1 LRRALF
7 RKISPRAVVDDPLLE
22 LLRRLRVL
30 HYDFTAVT
38 PATHALI
45 LGREISGTPTLRDI
59 FGWNRRFAPSDLDPE
74 LYSLL
79 QAADAL
85 DHVGGQMRS
94 KVRVAGLGEGLFLHS
109 SFPTDRSDS
118 VFFGPD
124 TYRFARFIE
133 QQLPR
138 LTPPAWIVDMGAG
151 SGAGGI
157 VAAQLSGRSRV
168 TLVDI
173 NPAALEFARINA
185 AFAGVTVETVP
196 ADTIPN
202 GADLVIANPPY
213 MMDEGKRA
221 YRDGGALI
229 GGAVALDW
237 VRQALAAM
245 TPSGTMLLY
254 TGVAYEAGRG
264 PLIDALERACAQAG
278 ARLAV
283 EELDPDVFG
292 DELQKPEYSAVERI
306 AAVGAI
312 ITKAG
317 PHS

>member
-1 LRRALF
+1 M
-7 RKISPRAVVDDPLLE
+7 VDDPLLR
-22 LLRRLRVL
+22 LLRWLRAL
-30 HYDFTAVT
+30 NYDFTAVT
-38 PATHALI
+38 PATHAQI
-45 LGREISGTPTLRDI
+45 LGRDISGTPTLRDI
-59 FGWNRRFAPSDLDPE
+59 FGWNRPFAQGDLDPE

-79 QAADAL
+79 QAAGAL
-85 DHVGGQMRS
+85 DDAAGQMRS
-94 KVRVAGLGEGLFLHS
+94 TVRVAALGQGLFLHS

-138 LTPPAWIVDMGAG
+138 LRPPAWIVDMGAG
-151 SGAGGI
+151 SGAGAI
-157 VAAQLSGRSRV
+157 VAAQLSVPNRV

-173 NPAALEFARINA
+173 NPAALEFAQINA
-185 AFAGVTVETVP
+185 AFAGVAVETVA
-196 ADTIPN
+196 ADTIPS

-221 YRDGGALI
+221 YRDGGALL

-237 VRQALAAM
+237 AQQALAALA
-245 TPSGTMLLY
+245 PFGTMLLY
-254 TGVAYEAGRG
+254 TGVAYEAGRA

-278 ARLAV
+278 ARLAA

-292 DELQKPEYSAVERI
+292 DELQKPAYSAVERI
-306 AAVGAI
+306 AAVGAM